1 MMNQLRPGIQGAL
14 PQNIQVPNNQP
25 QQKQT
30 LSQLMQSL
38 KNPTGGPEQQAQLLQ
53 ILKSNPQIM
62 AAFIKQRQ
70 VIIIDFFYL
79 KFLFIINLNSF
90 RNNRIKIM
98 LELVVEEVAAAV
110 LFRRN

>member
-1 MMNQLRPGIQGAL
+1 MLSGMIGTGGNSMMNQLRPGNQGGAL

-30 LSQLMQSL
+30 LQQLMQTL
-38 KNPTGGPEQQAQLLQ
+38 KNPSGPEHQAQLLQ

-70 VIIIDFFYL
+70 VKYF
-79 KFLFIINLNSF
+79 
-90 RNNRIKIM
+90 
-98 LELVVEEVAAAV
+98 
-110 LFRRN
+110 

>member
-1 MMNQLRPGIQGAL
+1 MLSGMIGAGGNSMMNQLRPGIQGGAL

-30 LSQLMQSL
+30 LQQLMQTL
-38 KNPTGGPEQQAQLLQ
+38 KNPSSGPEHQAQLLQ

-70 VIIIDFFYL
+70 VNIAFF
-79 KFLFIINLNSF
+79 FIFFFIIF
-90 RNNRIKIM
+90 
-98 LELVVEEVAAAV
+98 
-110 LFRRN
+110 FHG

>member
-1 MMNQLRPGIQGAL
+1 MLSGMIGTGGNSMMNQLRPGIQGAL

-30 LSQLMQSL
+30 LQQLMQTL
-38 KNPTGGPEQQAQLLQ
+38 KNPSSGPEHQAQLLQ

-70 VIIIDFFYL
+70 VIILY
-79 KFLFIINLNSF
+79 FLFYYFFSLLI
-90 RNNRIKIM
+90 
-98 LELVVEEVAAAV
+98 
-110 LFRRN
+110 